1 MKNRPIGIFDSGI
14 GGLTVLKEIVRLL
27 PREDIV
33 YFGDTARVPY
43 GNKSKAAIIRFS
55 RESAAFLRH
64 KQVKI
69 IVAACNTSSALAV
82 ENLKKNFDVPIIGV
96 VEAGASKAAGLTKK
110 KKIAVIGTS
119 STIKSGIYPKLILSK
134 DKRIKVYS
142 QACPLF
148 VPLVEEGILSGR
160 IVKEVI
166 KIYLKKIKEYGVDAI
181 ILGCTHYPLLKTQIS
196 SYLRGVAV
204 VDSAKEVAGYVKAV
218 LESRALFSLC
228 SKKPKVEFYLSDEPR
243 EFMRLARLFLNRKIP
258 NPKIINPADL
268 VKSRPGLIRSM

>member
-1 MKNRPIGIFDSGI
+1 M
-14 GGLTVLKEIVRLL
+14 LKEIVRLL

-64 KQVKI
+64 KRVKI

-96 VEAGASKAAGLTKK
+96 VEAGASKAVGLTKK

-204 VDSAKEVAGYVKAV
+204 IDSAKEVAGYVKAV

-258 NPKIINPADL
+258 NPKIINPAGL
-268 VKSRPGLIRSM
+268 VKARSGLIRSM